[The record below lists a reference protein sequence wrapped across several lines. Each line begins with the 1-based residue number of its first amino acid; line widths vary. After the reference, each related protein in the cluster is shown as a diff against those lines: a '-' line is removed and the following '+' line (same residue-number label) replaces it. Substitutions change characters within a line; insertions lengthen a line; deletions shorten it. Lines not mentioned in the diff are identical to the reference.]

1 MNTIH
6 QDIWTGSNVFNLSK
20 QLNHMRKIVSL
31 LPVLMLLCALAFGQ
45 TRTITGVV
53 RDEKGDP
60 IPFATIVESG
70 TRNATQ
76 ADANGN
82 FTIRMAGN
90 RLQVSAS
97 GHQEQTI
104 TVSGNTVNAVLATQ
118 NAQLSEVVV
127 TTALGI
133 RRQAKELGYSTTKIN
148 ASELTQAKV
157 TNVASG
163 LVGKVSGL
171 QINTTNAG
179 VNPQTRITLRGNRS
193 ILGNNQALLVVDDI
207 PLPISYLN
215 SINPNDIDNVTV
227 LKGASAS
234 ALYGSAASNGVLIIT
249 TKRGTRGRPVI
260 RYSNTTTIEA
270 VSYLPKLQNEFGGFG
285 GENIGAAG
293 TVLFPENP
301 FVPYVSYENQS
312 YGPRFNGATVP
323 IGLPV
328 RVFNPDGTFVD
339 SVKTTTYTAK
349 PNAKR
354 DFFDKGLTIQNDIS
368 YSTGDDHSRFFLSA
382 QDVTTTGVIPGDK
395 NHRNAFRLSGSR
407 ESGHFSTDYSVGYT
421 LTHTN
426 TTPGSGV
433 PSTSGPFAGLTLFGG
448 NTGGSYFQ
456 SRPVYWTVINTPA
469 NIDLRDYK
477 NWQTDPFA
485 NPNGYFNAYY
495 GNPWWQIDQSRLD
508 EKVSDLLANLSLNF
522 RAFNFL
528 NLTARGS
535 VLRSDYVAKYTRA
548 GFTFADWAIADA
560 FGAGSIPSSVKKLDP
575 QEGDASYSSTRL
587 TGDFLASFNKS
598 FNDFTVRIIGGGE
611 VLDNYTTANFIWTE
625 SLVLPDFYNISNRT
639 GQPNVTQGIRHNRTL
654 SAFGDATIGFR
665 EFLFLHG
672 SLRNDWV
679 SILSKNNRSFLYPAV
694 DASFVFTEAISSM
707 KNNRILSFGKLRA
720 AYSKTAQ
727 VSIEPYSLNNTFSP
741 GPGFPFSVAGYTLN
755 GSFANPDIK
764 PEFTTEKEVGL
775 ELGFL
780 NNRIYVTAAYFDAL
794 TNNQTIPINISST
807 TGFTS
812 AFVNSGEMQNKG
824 FEVDVKMSPVISTRS
839 GFRWDIGANFS
850 YIDNKLLSI
859 APQLSQI
866 PVGASSYAIVGKAYP
881 QLYLTDWLRD
891 PSGKI
896 IVNSTNGL
904 PTPDPQPKAFGTTN
918 PPLKLG
924 LTTSLSYKGLTLS
937 AVADYRNGAYIFN
950 AIGQSLDFTGVSW
963 NSARYGRQNFVIPN
977 SVYVDASGKYVPN
990 TNITVRNGNNE
1001 FWASTLPT
1009 AQSPY
1014 VTSGDFWKIR
1024 EIALVYE
1031 FPQRLV
1037 ARTRAFKGINFG
1049 LVARNV
1055 LMFRPKENIWT
1066 DPEFSNTNGNG
1077 IGTTDINQTPTT
1089 RTYGASLTL
1098 TF

>member
-1 MNTIH
+1 
-6 QDIWTGSNVFNLSK
+6 
-20 QLNHMRKIVSL
+20 MRKIVSL

-82 FTIRMAGN
+82 FTIRMVGN

-133 RRQAKELGYSTTKIN
+133 RRQAKELGYSTTKVN

-207 PLPISYLN
+207 PLPITYLN
-215 SINPNDIDNVTV
+215 SINPNDVDNVTI

-234 ALYGSAASNGVLIIT
+234 ALYGSDASNGVIIVT
-249 TKRGTRGRPVI
+249 TKRGSRGRPVI

-270 VSYLPKLQNEFGGFG
+270 VSYLPKFQNEFGGFG
-285 GENIGAAG
+285 GENIGAPG

-328 RVFNPDGTFVD
+328 RIFNPDGTFVD

-368 YSTGDDHSRFFLSA
+368 YATGDDHSRFYLSA

-395 NHRNAFRLSGSR
+395 NHRDAFRLSGSR
-407 ESGHFSTDYSVGYT
+407 ETGRFNADYSIGYT

-433 PSTSGPFAGLTLFGG
+433 PSTTGPFAGGNLFGG
-448 NTGGSYFQ
+448 STGGSYFQ

-469 NIDLRDYK
+469 NIDLRDYR

-508 EKVSDLLANLSLNF
+508 EKNSDLLGNLSLNF
-522 RAFNFL
+522 RAFNIL
-528 NLTARGS
+528 NLTVRGS
-535 VLRSDYVAKYTRA
+535 VLRSDYNAKYTRA

-575 QEGDASYSSTRL
+575 QEGDASSSTTRL
-587 TGDFLASFNKS
+587 TGDFLASFHKD
-598 FNDFTVRIIGGGE
+598 FNQFTVRVIAGGE
-611 VLDNYTTANFIWTE
+611 VIDNTNNNYFIWSE
-625 SLVLPDFYNISNRT
+625 NLVLPDFYNISNRT
-639 GQPNVTQGIRHNRTL
+639 GQPNAAQSTFHTRKLG
-654 SAFGDATIGFR
+654 AFADATVGFR

-679 SILSKNNRSFLYPAV
+679 SYLSKNNRSFLYPAV
-694 DASFVFTEAISSM
+694 DASFVFTEGISSL
-707 KNNRILSFGKLRA
+707 KNNRVLSFGKIRA
-720 AYSKTAQ
+720 AYSQTSQ
-727 VSIEPYSLNNTFSP
+727 VSIGPYQLQNLFLP
-741 GPGFPFSVAGYTLN
+741 GPGFPYSVAGYTL
-755 GSFANPDIK
+755 SSTFANPDIK
-764 PEFTTEKEVGL
+764 PENTTEKELGV

-780 NNRIYVTAAYFDAL
+780 NNRLYFTAAVFQAN
-794 TNNQTIPINISST
+794 TTNQTIPITISST
-807 TGFTS
+807 TGYTR
-812 AFVNSGEMQNKG
+812 ANVNSGEMQNKG
-824 FEVDVKMSPVISTRS
+824 VEMDLKVSPVVNTRT
-839 GFRWDIGANFS
+839 GFRWDVGANLT
-850 YIDNKLLSI
+850 YIENTLLSI
-859 APQLSQI
+859 APGLTQVS
-866 PVGASSYAIVGKAYP
+866 VGSNAYAIVGKAYP
-881 QLYLTDWLRD
+881 QLLLTDWQRD
-891 PSGKI
+891 PAGHI

-904 PTPDPQPKAFGTTN
+904 PTPDPTPKAYGTSN
-918 PPLKLG
+918 PPFKLG
-924 LTTSLSYKGLTLS
+924 LTTSFSFKGLTLS

-977 SVYVDASGKYVPN
+977 SVYLDASGKYVTN
-990 TNITVRNGNNE
+990 NNITVRNGNNE

-1014 VTSGDFWKIR
+1014 VTSADFWKIR

-1031 FPQRLV
+1031 FPSHFV
-1037 ARTRAFKGINFG
+1037 AKTRAFKGINFG